1 VISSITQYRVSNRPH
16 AYAENHPTLSS
27 KWLAT
32 LFGFPLPTTA
42 ICTQHHTFSQ
52 VAFLYQLL
60 DSEDEGTANL
70 KNTGNVLPID
80 TPSHIGKFEFSERS
94 MFKTS
99 TNIALKL

>member
-1 VISSITQYRVSNRPH
+1 MPKTP
-16 AYAENHPTLSS
+16 SS

-32 LFGFPLPTTA
+32 LSGFPLPTTA
-42 ICTQHHTFSQ
+42 IHIQHHTFSH

-70 KNTGNVLPID
+70 KNSGNFLPSD
-80 TPSHIGKFEFSERS
+80 TPSHIGRFQFSEGS